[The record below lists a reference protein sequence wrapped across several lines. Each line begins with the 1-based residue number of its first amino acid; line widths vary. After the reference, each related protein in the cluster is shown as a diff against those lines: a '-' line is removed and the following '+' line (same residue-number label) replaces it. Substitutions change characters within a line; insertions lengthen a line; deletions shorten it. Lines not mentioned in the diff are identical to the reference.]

1 MWTIVD
7 AVSGLVLFAKTDSEC
22 LEGQTAVNDGNY
34 TVVANATFTDP
45 SPIEGKGYRVFVRNG
60 TAVIGGFS
68 YGAKTLVF
76 RVFHSGS
83 WSNVYYLD
91 YVTIDSNFQTKINLS
106 TNVNTDQASN
116 SKYPSVKAVF
126 DWATNLFF
134 PKPTGTTAQYL
145 RGDGTVATFPTIPDP
160 SDFVEKSDF
169 TSHSI
174 LAKQSGAGDPVA
186 VSIGNNEFL
195 GRKSGG
201 GSNIEGLSVSE
212 VKSLLNY
219 TASDVGAVATTR
231 NITINGTTQDLSA
244 DRTFSAVM
252 LTGMP
257 TVVNVGVLGA
267 VRYFAFSALATS
279 VSEISRRIIMC
290 NAITVKN
297 FYIYTSTAQPA
308 TGSHVLTILKNGV
321 ATGIVVTIP
330 SGSAAGV
337 FSDTTNSES
346 FAQGDAITIQAV
358 NNAATNSGTIVSLQ
372 IGSL

>member
-1 MWTIVD
+1 
-7 AVSGLVLFAKTDSEC
+7 
-22 LEGQTAVNDGNY
+22 
-34 TVVANATFTDP
+34 
-45 SPIEGKGYRVFVRNG
+45 VFVRNG

-212 VKSLLNY
+212 VKSILSYSLADLDLY
-219 TASDVGAVATTR
+219 IFKSLTSGATVTGTAENIVGSFDVG
-231 NITINGTTQDLSA
+231 SSK
-244 DRTFSAVM
+244 FSAEDNFNFDCDFVRGTRTGNCTLRAYLAPNSNN
-252 LTGMP
+252 LT
-257 TVVNVGVLGA
+257 GA
-267 VRYFAFSALATS
+267 VRIALGTTMNNTVGYIPNFIRSLKIKGGNLEGFQFSRGTNNQNLVEAVVNYASTPFDVTS
-279 VSEISRRIIMC
+279 ISYLIITSTFTSADDTGYLNSMT
-290 NAITVKN
+290 IKN
-297 FYIYTSTAQPA
+297 F
-308 TGSHVLTILKNGV
+308 
-321 ATGIVVTIP
+321 
-330 SGSAAGV
+330 
-337 FSDTTNSES
+337 
-346 FAQGDAITIQAV
+346 
-358 NNAATNSGTIVSLQ
+358 
-372 IGSL
+372 